1 MTQIYGHIKL
11 SRKLFDADPWW
22 VERRTFSRFEA
33 WVDMLQLAAW
43 RPVSVTYQ
51 GILIGLE
58 RGELLLSVR
67 KAADRWG
74 WSPKMARTFLKQ
86 AQSGARV
93 RAQRETHGGT
103 VYLIVNYDT
112 YQSGKVIEGAGE
124 GTPKG
129 KPKGTARAQRGHSAG
144 TARAQEEAV
153 KQGNREAVDL
163 SESPDGD
170 PPAKETWLTPYHDL
184 WTRRVGIISP
194 KRCAT
199 AIAPVRAQYGDAATL
214 KGLEAYLD
222 EPRNPDKPIKLE
234 YFKTDAARWI
244 REGAIPLHVDGIL
257 TTRGER
263 VTRPA

>member
-1 MTQIYGHIKL
+1 MTLIYGHIKL

-22 VERRTFSRFEA
+22 GEQRTYSRFEA

-51 GILIGLE
+51 GELIALG
-58 RGELLLSVR
+58 RGEVLLSVR
-67 KAADRWG
+67 KAAERWG

-86 AQSGARV
+86 AQTGARV

-112 YQSGKVIEGAGE
+112 YQSGKPGDGTGE

-129 KPKGTARAQRGHSAG
+129 KRKGTERAQRGHTEG

-153 KQGNREAVDL
+153 KQGNREAVIS

-170 PPAKETWLTPYHDL
+170 PPTKDTWLTPYHDL
-184 WTRRVGIISP
+184 WTRRVGIIAP

-214 KGLEAYLD
+214 KGLTAYLD
-222 EPRNPDKPIKLE
+222 EPRNPDKPVKLE

-244 REGAIPLHVDGIL
+244 REGQMPPSIDGVL
-257 TTRGER
+257 TARGER
-263 VTRPA
+263 ITRPA